1 MKLIIMK
8 NIIEHECGFVLALP
22 SNKMIANGE
31 EAFEEFL
38 NWIYILLIYLFICL
52 LGLLKGIFGIFI

>member
-22 SNKMIANGE
+22 SNKMIENGE

-52 LGLLKGIFGIFI
+52 LGC